1 MDTGLSEAPIVSF
14 RPIKR
19 QKHMRKR
26 ADESDDVPLSESNT
40 VAGQRPKSEEE
51 RRNIS
56 QESQENDGPDGGVSN
71 ITRPRKPNRM
81 RKGGIEF
88 STSNSQVANTND
100 ANNLALTVG
109 TTEAD
114 IIKAKFDRF
123 TAHTGQTVDVNKHM
137 MEYIESELAK
147 RQNRTQA
154 HDERP
159 TADRHGKLDGDHSF
173 TNAFSKREPAT
184 LGKLHEIDLGQEAKL
199 QNIARTEAATRRM
212 AGNPSGATDDELQSP
227 GQLEAG
233 KNSKTWRSRPRNR
246 EDIER
251 DRLVE
256 EVLRESKLD
265 VYDEPEQPAM
275 QDDQAADDR
284 IAEQFRR
291 DFMEAIQS
299 RRRTMRARATT
310 NKINKKTTKPEPPRG
325 PKLGGSRSARAAMR
339 EMQEK
344 SGKK

>member
-1 MDTGLSEAPIVSF
+1 MLTGICTFSCFCEEIAF
-14 RPIKR
+14 RAI
-19 QKHMRKR
+19 
-26 ADESDDVPLSESNT
+26 ETN
-40 VAGQRPKSEEE
+40 
-51 RRNIS
+51 NI
-56 QESQENDGPDGGVSN
+56 
-71 ITRPRKPNRM
+71 R
-81 RKGGIEF
+81 
-88 STSNSQVANTND
+88 
-100 ANNLALTVG
+100 
-109 TTEAD
+109 
-114 IIKAKFDRF
+114 
-123 TAHTGQTVDVNKHM
+123 

-147 RQNRTQA
+147 RQNRSQTD
-154 HDERP
+154 DERS
-159 TADRHGKLDGDHSF
+159 TAGRPDNLDGNNSF

-199 QNIARTEAATRRM
+199 QNIARTEEATRRM
-212 AGNPSGATDDELQSP
+212 VGDASDSKDDEPQSP
-227 GQLEAG
+227 G
-233 KNSKTWRSRPRNR
+233 KNSKAWRTRQRNR

-256 EVLRESKLD
+256 EVLRESKRKWQACSSLEYLTNRLFFSVD
-265 VYDEPEQPAM
+265 VYDEPEQAATL
-275 QDDQAADDR
+275 DDQAADDR

-310 NKINKKTTKPEPPRG
+310 NQVNKKATKPEPPRG